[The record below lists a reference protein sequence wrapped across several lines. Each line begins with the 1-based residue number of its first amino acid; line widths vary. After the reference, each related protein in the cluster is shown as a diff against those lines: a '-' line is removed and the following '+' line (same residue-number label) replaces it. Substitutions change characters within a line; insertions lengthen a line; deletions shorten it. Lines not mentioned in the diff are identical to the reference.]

1 MTSATTVASPDVD
14 PLATPR
20 STAHLLE
27 SLGRDLRLDHYLSGR
42 FNREQLVVLPQDVPN
57 AGDRRAV
64 ADRAVASGVV
74 VVLEPVW
81 QRLGPMGR

>member
-42 FNREQLVVLPQDVPN
+42 FNREQLVAWAALYPEEIPLVSGELPWI
-57 AGDRRAV
+57 AATM
-64 ADRAVASGVV
+64 
-74 VVLEPVW
+74 E
-81 QRLGPMGR
+81 